1 MAELL
6 KRLRRV
12 PSRVLHRL
20 RRQRALTA
28 LRGRHRPASVL
39 VICHGN
45 LCRSPFAA
53 ALLRRAFVGNGVRV
67 ASAGFTGPGRP
78 SPPAAITAAARYRAD
93 LSAHR
98 SQLLT
103 PDGARAA
110 DLIVVMDPAQRREIC
125 DRFERAERDVV
136 VLGDLDPQ
144 PIVGRTIRDPVEQP
158 LAVFEETYARIERCV
173 RGLQRRSVSL
183 MSQRPAAV
191 QRIKD
196 GIGLDVVA
204 IERISCS
211 CSSRVWKGSGRPFP
225 PVRVRGSCSARI
237 PVRGQLRVLR
247 DGSSRAMGSPADGC
261 RRAPL
266 RAA

>member
-20 RRQRALTA
+20 RRQRALKA
-28 LRGRHRPASVL
+28 LRGRPCPASVL

-53 ALLRRAFVGNGVRV
+53 ALLRRAFVRNGVRV
-67 ASAGFTGPGRP
+67 DSAGFMGPGRP
-78 SPPAAITAAARYRAD
+78 SPPAAITAAARYHAD

-98 SQLLT
+98 SQVLT

-125 DRFERAERDVV
+125 DRFGRAQRDVV

-144 PIVGRTIRDPVEQP
+144 AIDARPIRDPVNQP
-158 LAVFEETYARIERCV
+158 RAVFEEAYARIERCV
-173 RGLQRRSVSL
+173 RELER
-183 MSQRPAAV
+183 A
-191 QRIKD
+191 
-196 GIGLDVVA
+196 IG
-204 IERISCS
+204 
-211 CSSRVWKGSGRPFP
+211 
-225 PVRVRGSCSARI
+225 
-237 PVRGQLRVLR
+237 
-247 DGSSRAMGSPADGC
+247 
-261 RRAPL
+261 
-266 RAA
+266 